1 MSKTFKNS
9 IYCKIQPFKK
19 EFACMYITQKKDW
32 KDMHQY
38 GCDCVCGCVCVCGC
52 YFGVVGLEVRFIFF
66 SLTYMF
72 TRRKS

>member
-32 KDMHQY
+32 KDGRM
-38 GCDCVCGCVCVCGC
+38 CISMDVSVCVVVCV
-52 YFGVVGLEVRFIFF
+52 FVGVTSE
-66 SLTYMF
+66 
-72 TRRKS
+72 